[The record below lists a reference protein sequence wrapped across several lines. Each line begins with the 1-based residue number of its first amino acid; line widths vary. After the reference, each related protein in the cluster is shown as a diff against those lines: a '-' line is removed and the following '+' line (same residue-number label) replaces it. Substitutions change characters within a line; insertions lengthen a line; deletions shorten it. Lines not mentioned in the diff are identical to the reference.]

1 MAVMFNCSV
10 FNKLMNVSGGW
21 LGDRK
26 GIWPV
31 KKMGV
36 DLLVVTF

>member
-1 MAVMFNCSV
+1 MSLDNFNLQFDYGV
-10 FNKLMNVSGGW
+10 FSALTLW

-31 KKMGV
+31 K
-36 DLLVVTF
+36 TEW

>member
-1 MAVMFNCSV
+1 MNWNYTVMQAPRAFSA
-10 FNKLMNVSGGW
+10 LTL

-31 KKMGV
+31 KN
-36 DLLVVTF
+36 FE